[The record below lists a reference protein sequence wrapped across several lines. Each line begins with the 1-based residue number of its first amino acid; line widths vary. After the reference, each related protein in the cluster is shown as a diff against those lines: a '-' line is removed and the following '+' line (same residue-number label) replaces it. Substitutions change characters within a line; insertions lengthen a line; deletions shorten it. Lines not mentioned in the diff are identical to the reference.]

1 MDPEARL
8 LPVGKG
14 EVLRVGKDGVVFAVG
29 DPVVPAWRAAERLA
43 KDGGPSLTVVNAR
56 WVKPLDRELLAQFV
70 KAGTKLVTVEE
81 NQLAGGFGSAV
92 VEALEE
98 IGVIAD
104 VRRLGIPDHFVPH
117 ATQAEQR
124 MELGLDEDGLFASF
138 REHAGVK
145 GEVVPLATRS
155 A

>member
-1 MDPEARL
+1 MDHELKL

-14 EVLRVGKDGVVFAVG
+14 EVLRVGKDGVVVAIG
-29 DPVVPAWRAAERLA
+29 DPVIPAWKAAERLA
-43 KDGGPSLTVVNAR
+43 KEGGPSLTVVNAR

-70 KAGTKLVTVEE
+70 KAGTVVVTVEE

-98 IGVIAD
+98 IGVLAD
-104 VRRLGIPDHFVPH
+104 VKRLGIPDSFVPH
-117 ATQAEQR
+117 ATQAQQR
-124 MELGLDEDGLFASF
+124 QALGLDEDGLLASF
-138 REHAGVK
+138 REHAGGK
-145 GEVVPLATRS
+145 GEVVPLASRS